1 MSEMSE
7 IQAQIHSLPPDRK
20 EKFWVSIALIMRC
33 FLKDDSAVLIHLN
46 REGKPELTTTGI
58 NATYEDSFH
67 MVQAS
72 YGMFMDTLKDMEN
85 AKENLQ

>member
-1 MSEMSE
+1 MTTQEDIIE
-7 IQAQIHSLPPDRK
+7 QIQALPQEQKD
-20 EKFWVSIALIMRC
+20 KFLTAMAAVIRC
-33 FLKDDSAVLIHLN
+33 FLKEDAAVLIHL
-46 REGKPELTTTGI
+46 RKEDKLELTTTGI

-72 YGMFMDTLKDMEN
+72 YGMFMDTFKEMEN